1 MLLGAAAVI
10 ALMGDGR
17 HDRRL
22 AVGPPAQGNAGAFAQ
37 ARPRAV
43 GGDEELHRADRTVA
57 ERDRYTF
64 AHDGK
69 VRHRLGDDGHA
80 FRDRLGGEL
89 ADEAGVLDHV
99 GEGLARLDVALEAQE
114 HRPYR
119 VLDAAVGDDHVADL
133 LRPRRDRVPHAERL
147 EHAPRR
153 RRDRRGARI
162 VAAPELGIG
171 DRHGEIRPEPLA

>member
-1 MLLGAAAVI
+1 MRTEPSPSVTDTPLPTTAKSVTGWATMVTPSAAA
-10 ALMGDGR
+10 
-17 HDRRL
+17 L
-22 AVGPPAQGNAGAFAQ
+22 A
-37 ARPRAV
+37 R
-43 GGDEELHRADRTVA
+43 
-57 ERDRYTF
+57 
-64 AHDGK
+64 
-69 VRHRLGDDGHA
+69 
-80 FRDRLGGEL
+80 EL

-99 GEGLARLDVALEAQE
+99 GERLARLDVALEAQE

-171 DRHGEIRPEPLA
+171 DRHGKIRPERLA